1 MEKKKTFRLVVYME
15 RAAVDG
21 EHQSFLSNFNPR
33 AVIHGQRAGRRAY
46 SKKAPV
52 RTSRGRKVQNRH
64 LAGRF
69 VARIKLLG
77 SEASFLR
84 ATTPEGSSSR

>member
-1 MEKKKTFRLVVYME
+1 MKKRKLRLAVYIE
-15 RAAVDG
+15 RAVDG
-21 EHQSFLSNFNPR
+21 EHQSFLSNFSPR
-33 AVIHGQRAGRRAY
+33 AVIHGQRAH
-46 SKKAPV
+46 SKKGPV

-69 VARIKLLG
+69 VARIKLRG

-84 ATTPEGSSSR
+84 ATTPEGPSSR